1 MKTITRLLFAA
12 LAIFAF
18 GFFNTSQEGQA
29 LSQDLTH
36 PAPQV
41 LMAAV
46 ALNEFAERELIKQF
60 RHVGSWLGRVT
71 SRNQWVN
78 NNVIRL
84 TEIGADPAVLINNN
98 TYPIAVS
105 SRTDDS
111 VAVSLYKYDTEN
123 TKVSEDEI
131 YALPYDK
138 PGSVQEQH
146 RLTLEET
153 TQRHGLHSIAPMAN
167 TASTPVIVTT
177 GALVNGRRRLT
188 YDDLV
193 NFKQK
198 LDVLKVPK
206 VGRALVLSSHHISDL
221 LLEDKAL
228 AIQYQN
234 HTAGQIATNYVGFQ
248 LFEDVDAPVYDGA
261 TRQKIAFGSVTPG
274 LAASVAFHFGSVVKA
289 RGTVARFMRAA
300 ENDPENR
307 QTVVGFRLWHLV
319 IPTRTLGQGAIIDA
333 TV

>member
-234 HTAGQIATNYVGFQ
+234 HTAGQIA
-248 LFEDVDAPVYDGA
+248 
-261 TRQKIAFGSVTPG
+261 FGSVTPG